1 MHGRVP
7 TLFAVTLVCVV
18 AACTANKNAGGDVPA
33 SRAGASS
40 GNGGASAGGATG
52 SAGSAGRASA
62 SGAGN
67 FGAAGVAGAP
77 AAGAGGSSANGGA
90 SSSGGNTGVNGGAS
104 SSAGTAGAG
113 AGGTTAT
120 TPCSSRPG
128 MLFCDDFESAAVGA
142 VPAAPWS
149 TTFVGGSSSVTIDSS
164 VPAHSGTKSVLVH
177 PTKDG
182 YQTLLIYHDAAV
194 LPQANGRFFFRAFV
208 RPDQPMSAGH
218 NTLVIGD
225 TFASPGTGN
234 TTRLGEDNNMLIMT
248 VGGDAHG
255 YNSNPNYYTDH
266 LPGVEFP
273 AQAYTCLEMLFDA
286 PNSEIDVWVNGTE
299 VPALHVTG
307 LAHENYDTVRFGLE
321 KYAGNDTAGDVSDF
335 WYDDIAIGTQQLGCN

>member
-1 MHGRVP
+1 MNGRVP
-7 TLFAVTLVCVV
+7 TLLAATLVCVV
-18 AACTANKNAGGDVPA
+18 AACGASKNTSGDPGS
-33 SRAGASS
+33 SRAGATS
-40 GNGGASAGGATG
+40 NGGAGAGAGTGAGGSTG
-52 SAGSAGRASA
+52 SAGAAGLASV

-67 FGAAGVAGAP
+67 VGASGSSGVSVAGAGGGGSGGAAGSGGGAGAGVAGA
-77 AAGAGGSSANGGA
+77 SGGA
-90 SSSGGNTGVNGGAS
+90 AS
-104 SSAGTAGAG
+104 TN
-113 AGGTTAT
+113 
-120 TPCSSRPG
+120 PCSARPG
-128 MLFCDDFESAAVGA
+128 LLFCDDFESATVGA

-194 LPQANGRFFFRAFV
+194 LPQPNGRFFFRAFV

-255 YNSNPNYYTDH
+255 YNSNPNYYNDH
-266 LPGVEFP
+266 LPGVVFP
-273 AQAYTCLEMLFDA
+273 AQVYTCLEMLFDA

-321 KYAGNDTAGDVSDF
+321 KYAGNDAAGDVSDF